1 MPYGRTGAVG
11 RPWSRMVSIPHMGCM
26 PYGRMSDSYHVIKL
40 MEFQSLIW
48 VACPTGLSFL
58 SLERNGIGNVSIPH
72 MGCMPYGLYSICTLF
87 VHVLVSIPHMG
98 CMPYG
103 LKEAYRKA
111 DRLAVSIPHM
121 GCMPYGPLAG
131 LPQQSVR
138 CVSIPHM
145 GCMPYGLGGSRCRL
159 GVALPFQSL
168 IWVACPTG
176 FSSLYD
182 GEDIPYVSIPH
193 MGCMPY
199 GLLTLMDQTYRMSC
213 FNPSYGL
220 HALRA
225 ERLKGGR
232 WGAPARFQS
241 LIWVACPTGAR
252 GGESYRDINVFQ
264 SLIWVACPT
273 GKMSLF
279 SNMTWI

>member
-103 LKEAYRKA
+103 PSHCQNVRNLTLQFQSLIWVACPTG
-111 DRLAVSIPHM
+111 DRCRRWGATECNVSIPHM
-121 GCMPYGPLAG
+121 GCMPYGQRRRPAAHA
-131 LPQQSVR
+131 VR
-138 CVSIPHM
+138 QVSIPHM
-145 GCMPYGLGGSRCRL
+145 GCMPYGLWSRL
-159 GVALPFQSL
+159 
-168 IWVACPTG
+168 
-176 FSSLYD
+176 
-182 GEDIPYVSIPH
+182 
-193 MGCMPY
+193 
-199 GLLTLMDQTYRMSC
+199 
-213 FNPSYGL
+213 
-220 HALRA
+220 
-225 ERLKGGR
+225 
-232 WGAPARFQS
+232 
-241 LIWVACPTGAR
+241 
-252 GGESYRDINVFQ
+252 
-264 SLIWVACPT
+264 
-273 GKMSLF
+273 
-279 SNMTWI
+279 

>member
-1 MPYGRTGAVG
+1 
-11 RPWSRMVSIPHMGCM
+11 
-26 PYGRMSDSYHVIKL
+26 
-40 MEFQSLIW
+40 
-48 VACPTGLSFL
+48 
-58 SLERNGIGNVSIPH
+58 
-72 MGCMPYGLYSICTLF
+72 MPYGLEPSQALLSEL
-87 VHVLVSIPHMG
+87 VHV
-98 CMPYG
+98 
-103 LKEAYRKA
+103 R
-111 DRLAVSIPHM
+111 
-121 GCMPYGPLAG
+121 
-131 LPQQSVR
+131 
-138 CVSIPHM
+138 
-145 GCMPYGLGGSRCRL
+145 
-159 GVALPFQSL
+159 
-168 IWVACPTG
+168 
-176 FSSLYD
+176 
-182 GEDIPYVSIPH
+182 
-193 MGCMPY
+193 
-199 GLLTLMDQTYRMSC
+199 